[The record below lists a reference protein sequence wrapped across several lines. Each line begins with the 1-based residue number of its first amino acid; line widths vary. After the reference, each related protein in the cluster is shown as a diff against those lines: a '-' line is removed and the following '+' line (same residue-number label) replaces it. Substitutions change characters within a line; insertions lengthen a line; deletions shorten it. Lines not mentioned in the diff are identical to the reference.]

1 MNIMIKMNKIW
12 LKCNPVMKMMIVT
25 KVKLMRRMPKNQTNQ
40 MTRKSKN
47 FDAYIVGATKH

>member
-1 MNIMIKMNKIW
+1 MSIMIKMNKIW

-25 KVKLMRRMPKNQTNQ
+25 KVKLMRRMPKNQTSQ